1 VYIALCSTR
10 RSIQE
15 KGMGKNHESVI
26 ASPAIGC
33 MEIGNQLC
41 GVMPMA
47 IALEEDLEN
56 QDER

>member
-1 VYIALCSTR
+1 
-10 RSIQE
+10 
-15 KGMGKNHESVI
+15 MGKNHESVI

-47 IALEEDLEN
+47 IALEGDLEN